1 MSGLKASKMHGS
13 KEGEKYWN
21 DQMMK
26 DGMEYQIQR
35 AKNEKTPGEKE
46 KWTGF
51 ASLKKASTEYKRSI
65 GAIFKNKTHT
75 TRDLFLYT
83 KFVII
88 RFYSSIAFRNDLAT
102 LELKDTK
109 TNNVLRSKKGGFY
122 EIVMRKFKASERIG
136 DITVEV
142 DKNLSKVLRAYIK
155 YRSHVEAVTHDY
167 LLSNSKGAP
176 LSKRMVGNILREL
189 TLRFLGKKFA
199 TRQIRIMKATQ
210 DSPIVASALKVSSQQ
225 LHGLKQHQEYNRK

>member
-1 MSGLKASKMHGS
+1 MHGS
-13 KEGEKYWN
+13 KEGEKYWSA
-21 DQMMK
+21 QMFK
-26 DGMEYQIQR
+26 DAEEYQKQR
-35 AKNEKTPGEKE
+35 AKNEKSPGEKE

-83 KFVII
+83 KFIII

-102 LELKDTK
+102 LQLSSSK
-109 TNNVLRSKKGGFY
+109 TNNVLQPKKGGLY
-122 EIVMRKFKASERIG
+122 EITMRKFKASERIG
-136 DITVEV
+136 EITVEV
-142 DKNLSKVLRAYIK
+142 DSNLSKVLKAYIK
-155 YRSHVEAVTHDY
+155 YRGKVDAVTHDY
-167 LLSNSKGAP
+167 LLSNSKGEP

-199 TRQIRIMKATQ
+199 TRQIRIMKATL
-210 DSPIVASALKVSSQQ
+210 DSPIVASALKLSSQQ
-225 LHGLKQHQEYNRK
+225 LHGIKQHQEYNRKT

>member
-1 MSGLKASKMHGS
+1 MF
-13 KEGEKYWN
+13 
-21 DQMMK
+21 K
-26 DGMEYQIQR
+26 DTEEYQKQR
-35 AKNEKTPGEKE
+35 AKNEKSPTEKE
-46 KWTGF
+46 NWTGF

-83 KFVII
+83 KFIII

-102 LELKDTK
+102 IQLSSSK
-109 TNNVLRSKKGGFY
+109 TNNVLQPKKGGLY
-122 EIVMRKFKASERIG
+122 QIIMRKFKASERIG

-142 DKNLSKVLRAYIK
+142 DRNLSKVLKAYIK
-155 YRSHVEAVTHDY
+155 YRNNVDAVDHDY
-167 LLSNSKGAP
+167 LLSNSKGQP

-189 TLRFLGKKFA
+189 TKRFLGKKFA

-225 LHGLKQHQEYNRK
+225 LHGIKQHQEYNRKT